1 MPRILTMPQSLRPRR
16 ERPVSAATRR
26 FAGDV
31 RGNVAV
37 ITCLAL
43 LPLIGLTGIAI
54 DHIVVATGKSQFDQ
68 AADAASLGA
77 VRATAKDI
85 QAGVSTAL
93 ARTHGQQVG
102 AQIFAAN
109 AGMAGQQPAPTPVIS
124 VDVPSNS
131 NVVTASVAYAATGSL
146 MFGGIFGSPTATM
159 SGQSSASMS
168 LPSFIDVYLMIDTS
182 GSMAIGASSDDQTRL
197 IQTIGCAF
205 ACHDGNPV
213 AGYADAYTY
222 AEATGVQLRYDVI
235 NSGIRKFFD
244 TVDRDDPQHRY
255 IRSSIY
261 SFDSNLHNLT
271 GSATPISDTA
281 QLRNNLPAAPATSGE
296 YDGATHFN
304 ESIGSVMADIGAG
317 GDGLSAGSPK
327 KLLIIATDGVE
338 DPNRTWTY
346 DLSLRPQV
354 TVIDTGFCSVLS
366 AAKVSV
372 AFIHMAYLPM
382 TSDWGYMATLGQPV
396 AATFG
401 ASSPALAAGSTR
413 VDLVKP
419 ALQAC
424 AGKLYTPAND
434 TTALNNAFT
443 NILQAYI
450 GVRLTH

>member
-1 MPRILTMPQSLRPRR
+1 MLHRLRPRFAR
-16 ERPVSAATRR
+16 LVPAAPRR

-31 RGNVAV
+31 RGNVAI

-43 LPLIGLTGIAI
+43 LPLIGLTGLAI
-54 DHIVVATGKSQFDQ
+54 DHIVLATGKSQFDQ

-93 ARTHGQQVG
+93 ARSHGEQVG

-109 AGMAGQQPAPTPVIS
+109 AGNAGQQPTPTPVIS
-124 VDVPSNS
+124 VDVPANG
-131 NVVTASVAYAATGSL
+131 NVVTAKVGYSATGSL
-146 MFGGIFGSPTATM
+146 RFGRIFGSPTADVA
-159 SGQSSASMS
+159 GQSSASMS
-168 LPSFIDVYLMIDTS
+168 LPSFINVYLMIDTS
-182 GSMAIGASSDDQTRL
+182 GSMSIGASSDDQARL
-197 IQTIGCAF
+197 IQTTGCAF
-205 ACHDGNPV
+205 ACHDGQPF
-213 AGYADAYTY
+213 AGYADQYAY
-222 AEATGVQLRYDVI
+222 AEATGVHLRYDVI

-261 SFDSNLHNLT
+261 SFDSTLHNLT
-271 GSATPISDTA
+271 GSSTPISDTA
-281 QLRNNLPAAPATSGE
+281 RLRNNLPTAPATSGD
-296 YDGATHFN
+296 YAGATHFN

-317 GDGLSAGSPK
+317 GDGLSAGHPK
-327 KLLIIATDGVE
+327 KLLIIATDGVQ
-338 DPNRTWTY
+338 DPNRTWTD

-354 TVIDTGFCSVLS
+354 TVIDTSFCNVLR

-372 AFIHMAYLPM
+372 AFIHTAYLPM
-382 TSDWGYMATLGQPV
+382 TLDWGYMATLGQPV
-396 AATFG
+396 TAIVG
-401 ASSPALAAGSTR
+401 PSPTSVAVSQTR
-413 VDLVKP
+413 VDLIRP

-450 GVRLTH
+450 GVRLTY